1 MTQTSATSRAPD
13 ADDKL
18 FAEAATWHIRLR
30 NPDAPPELHDAFLG
44 WVRQDPRRLDA
55 YDRAEALWQSMG
67 QSDAD
72 RAPRDEAAIAA
83 LIAEGRPRH
92 PLARGIA
99 VAALAV
105 AAALALWQGPDAL
118 DSLRADH
125 IAWTGQRETLQLD
138 DGTRI
143 DLNSRS
149 AIAVEF
155 TGGERRV
162 RMFRGE
168 AFFDVAPDSTRPFV
182 VEMPSGRLRVTGTR
196 FNVDLTQNA
205 ADIALVEGS
214 VTLAARDSP
223 DSPASLS
230 PGQQATLRSTGIEP
244 PHDFDAESR
253 VAWRS
258 GRMIFYRTALS
269 DVLAELGR
277 YQRGSIVLMNDDAA
291 LMQVTGAFSTENPA
305 EATDIIAETLGLT
318 VHRLPGALT
327 VIR

>member
-1 MTQTSATSRAPD
+1 MTAIPTPTQGSD
-13 ADDKL
+13 HM
-18 FAEAATWHIRLR
+18 FQEAATWHIRLR
-30 NPDAPPELHDAFLG
+30 NPDVSADQHDAFLV
-44 WVRQDPRRLDA
+44 WVRQDPRHLET
-55 YDRAEALWQSMG
+55 YDRVEALWQSMG
-67 QSDAD
+67 HDDAD
-72 RAPRDEAAIAA
+72 TALRDEAAIVA

-92 PLARGIA
+92 RLARSVA
-99 VAALAV
+99 VVGLAV
-105 AAALALWQGPDAL
+105 IAGLAIWQGPDAF

-125 IAWTGQRETLQLD
+125 IAWTGQREHLTLP

-143 DLNSRS
+143 DLNSGT
-149 AIAVEF
+149 AIAVDF
-155 TGGERRV
+155 SDSARRI

-168 AFFDVAPDSTRPFV
+168 AFFDVETDSARPFV
-182 VEMPSGRLRVTGTR
+182 VDMPSGRLSVTGTR
-196 FNVDLTQNA
+196 FNVDLTQKS

-214 VTLAARDSP
+214 VTLAARDML
-223 DSPASLS
+223 DSTARLS
-230 PGQQATLRSTGIEP
+230 AGQQATLHPARIEP
-244 PHDFDAESR
+244 PQSFDAESR

-277 YQRGSIVLMNDDAA
+277 YQRGRIVLMNDDAA
-291 LMQVTGAFSTENPA
+291 LMPVTGAFSTDDPA